1 MHTAVGVAGFLPR
14 PTPCDLECTDGFIPP
29 SHESNPRLLGLCSRC
44 QDVRRGA
51 SEGDR
56 CPVCGAGQTE
66 YRVVDAREPREFF
79 TDFTPRDFEGYF
91 EWVPQSTRPSLAA
104 GGELMTTTA
113 LNCLVQSGSADVSA
127 VNDNGGAGG
136 FEFRAV
142 KYYQQSRPGALAV
155 DVAKDSP
162 LKVEGQP
169 RRIAL
174 LAERKTDVLVAGLK
188 ALPEGVFAD
197 PASVTGRAAWY
208 SFAFFLRLAAGAEL
222 DVDALELQCG
232 FRPIATGP
240 RPAGQAFLSDTLE
253 NGAGYCRALGD
264 PVRFAAILAQA
275 DHTAN
280 GSVADRWLAHA
291 PECDS
296 SCNRC
301 LRDYH
306 NLAYSG
312 LLDWRLALDMARL
325 ALDAAVVP
333 DLSAPWSGTP
343 NPWARLV
350 ESDRAPVA
358 AALMRLGYEA
368 PVRVGGLSAYK
379 HGAQDAVRIVR
390 HPLWE
395 DGHPAWR
402 EAFAA
407 ARKRYPNA
415 SIDAADPFMV
425 LRRPSDF
432 VPGH

>member
-1 MHTAVGVAGFLPR
+1 M
-14 PTPCDLECTDGFIPP
+14 
-29 SHESNPRLLGLCSRC
+29 
-44 QDVRRGA
+44 
-51 SEGDR
+51 
-56 CPVCGAGQTE
+56 
-66 YRVVDAREPREFF
+66 
-79 TDFTPRDFEGYF
+79 
-91 EWVPQSTRPSLAA
+91 
-104 GGELMTTTA
+104 
-113 LNCLVQSGSADVSA
+113 
-127 VNDNGGAGG
+127 
-136 FEFRAV
+136 
-142 KYYQQSRPGALAV
+142 
-155 DVAKDSP
+155 
-162 LKVEGQP
+162 
-169 RRIAL
+169 
-174 LAERKTDVLVAGLK
+174 LVAGLK

-240 RPAGQAFLSDTLE
+240 QPAGQAFLSDTLE

-415 SIDAADPFMV
+415 SIGAADPFMV

-432 VPGH
+432 VPGR

>member
-1 MHTAVGVAGFLPR
+1 T
-14 PTPCDLECTDGFIPP
+14 
-29 SHESNPRLLGLCSRC
+29 
-44 QDVRRGA
+44 
-51 SEGDR
+51 
-56 CPVCGAGQTE
+56 
-66 YRVVDAREPREFF
+66 
-79 TDFTPRDFEGYF
+79 
-91 EWVPQSTRPSLAA
+91 
-104 GGELMTTTA
+104 
-113 LNCLVQSGSADVSA
+113 
-127 VNDNGGAGG
+127 GG

-155 DVAKDSP
+155 DVTKDSP

-174 LAERKTDVLVAGLK
+174 LAERKTDVLVVGMN

-325 ALDAAVVP
+325 ALDAAADP
-333 DLSAPWSGTP
+333 DLSTPWGGNP

-350 ESDRAPVA
+350 EGERAPVA
-358 AALMRLGYEA
+358 AALSRLGYEA

-395 DGHPAWR
+395 DAHPAWSD
-402 EAFAA
+402 AFAA
-407 ARKRYPNA
+407 TRKRYPNA
-415 SIDAADPFMV
+415 SIAAADPFMV

-432 VPGH
+432 IPGR